1 MLRLFFVGVNN
12 GLTLGIVCTSH
23 YRQGKSEH
31 AVISDANQNICD
43 EERTMIINN
52 VDEDE
57 NSNDDDDDDHVSLV
71 YDDDDDDDDD
81 EWIYK

>member
-12 GLTLGIVCTSH
+12 GFGNGYHTSH

-57 NSNDDDDDDHVSLV
+57 NSNDDDDDDDDHVILV
-71 YDDDDDDDDD
+71 SDDDDDDDD
-81 EWIYK
+81 WIYK